1 MKTVSLIDTSS
12 FESHVDGLVGMASI
26 MAIAQRDKLYTQA
39 WEELVTLVNT
49 RDDLTLE
56 GKQEVLEEAQSN
68 LKDRV
73 EGFVES
79 RKAKG
84 YFK

>member
-1 MKTVSLIDTSS
+1 MKTVSLLDTSS
-12 FESHVDGLVGMASI
+12 FESHIDSLVGMMTV
-26 MAIAQRDKLYTQA
+26 MAVAQRTELYNKA
-39 WEELVTLVNT
+39 WEDIVDLVNT